1 MVYDASFIKPIWDST
16 TIMAKKAAKVRT
28 EAEARAQSIE
38 EMTAAFI
45 KSGGEIQQIPN
56 GVSGQTSLSGPKHIT
71 IEKKST
77 S

>member
-1 MVYDASFIKPIWDST
+1 
-16 TIMAKKAAKVRT
+16 MAKKSAKITT

-38 EMTAAFI
+38 QMTAAFI
-45 KSGGEIQQIPN
+45 KSGGEIQLIPN
-56 GVSGQTSLSGPKHIT
+56 GISGQTSLSGPKHIT